1 MLTPMSS
8 APRRLRRACFAAS
21 LMASSISIFVPI
33 AATLLTP
40 AEALAQAVNARIEG
54 TVSDSTGAVIPNA
67 HVTVRNMDTNVVAF
81 DGKTDGA
88 GVYHALTVPPGK
100 YTITAEADGFS
111 KQKQENVNVSL
122 AQNITLDFAM
132 QQGNVD
138 QVVTVS
144 SNTQAVLNQSDAT
157 ISTLVTPSAIQD
169 LPLQNRNITQ
179 VFLLTPGVSQGGNT
193 NSQNNAQLVFNGG
206 RVLGTNPLL
215 DGTSVINASTGQIDT
230 LPSPDALSEVK
241 VITTSPSAEY
251 GRSSGA
257 TVLFTTK
264 SGTNQFHGGLYTLL
278 RNEDLN
284 ANSWVNKQTGT
295 PRAKDR
301 FLQYGG
307 TIGGPVLI
315 PHLYNGRNRT
325 FFFFNYDVT
334 RTKSPAT
341 STQTIPGLGTNPNAT
356 CGAGSGFRGGD
367 FSSAAGLVTLIDPK
381 TGLPFPNNIIPC
393 NRVDPAAAK
402 IMALL
407 PTPNQAGTP
416 DITNARA
423 TNNYFQQ
430 DTLSSV
436 TPIYTGR
443 IDETVGSRLTLF
455 GSVNHW
461 TPNSPAQVVF
471 NPILNNKG
479 PAAPTSGWEA
489 AVGGNEVL
497 TPTLI
502 VQGHFGF
509 YRTASTSQSTS
520 EGINNADTLGIQST
534 PAAITPTFTVGG
546 YASLGPPINSLL
558 DQSTQTFS
566 EYLSVTKIVGS
577 HTIKVGEENRWNEFN
592 RLAPTSYNNGMFN
605 FDGTVSNSTHAGG
618 SAVAAQADFLLG
630 AVKNTSYE
638 LPQPEQGRRNYNL
651 SFFAQDD
658 WKAKNNL
665 TLNLGVRQEFESPL
679 TVVHNIYSRFDPFTG
694 TLLVAGKNAS
704 RSLNLPTPFWN
715 LSPHVGFAYTPV
727 PGTVVRGGYS
737 IVYGQIF
744 SNLGSQVNAPGFD
757 VITNTNNLGTGIAQP
772 FALSQGIPLTGV
784 QDLSNPAGNLGTG
797 TPQNPIQTGGP
808 EFISVSKLSSN
819 QQTNIG
825 IQQDLGHSIV
835 FEANYIHAHSLHL
848 PVSISLNQPQVI
860 DAQGNINT
868 GLATQIGLTN
878 TNAFT
883 QSQQPFP
890 NLTTIGGQGNYGS
903 AHYDALQVSGR
914 RQFSASIAFLAG
926 YTWSKSIDDS
936 SGIYSFSQPSG
947 INGIAPWN
955 AALRRRYDVG
965 LSSFDQRNAANIAI
979 QYTTH
984 GNAWTKDFRVSAIF
998 VAHSGIPQT
1007 ITESGANVPGASSQ
1021 RPNGNASLAKEKTLV
1036 HNGNAIQYFTPPSD
1050 PAFPFTVAG
1059 PFYATPTG
1067 GKRTQYAAPSFGTAG
1082 RNTVN
1087 QPGEQTLN
1095 IAASRTFSIREGLK
1109 LQIRVDALNALNH
1122 TNLQGANTSLTVA
1135 NVGTAASPVAG
1146 FSTSNFGQI
1155 TSAWPT
1161 RQLQLLGR
1169 FSF

>member
-1 MLTPMSS
+1 V
-8 APRRLRRACFAAS
+8 CFTAS
-21 LMASSISIFVPI
+21 LMASSISALVPV
-33 AATLLTP
+33 AATLLQPVP
-40 AEALAQAVNARIEG
+40 AMAQAVNARIEG
-54 TVSDSTGAVIPNA
+54 TITDPTGAVIPNA
-67 HVTVRNMDTNVVAF
+67 HVTIRNVDTNVVAF
-81 DGKTDGA
+81 DGKTDAA

-100 YTITAEADGFS
+100 YTVTAEANGFR
-111 KQKQENVNVSL
+111 KQEQENVNVSL

-132 QQGNVD
+132 MQGSVD
-138 QVVTVS
+138 QVLTVT
-144 SNTQAVLNQSDAT
+144 SNAQAVLNQSDAT

-179 VFLLTPGVSQGGNT
+179 VFLLTPGVAQGGNT

-215 DGTSVINASTGQIDT
+215 DGTSVINASTGQIDQ

-278 RNEDLN
+278 RNEALD
-284 ANSWVNKQTGT
+284 ANTWVNKQTGT
-295 PRAKDR
+295 ARPKDR

-307 TIGGPVLI
+307 TFGGPILL

-334 RTKSPAT
+334 RTKSPAS
-341 STQTIPGLGTNPNAT
+341 STQTIPGIGSNPNVT

-367 FSSAAGLVTLIDPK
+367 FAAAAGLVTIIDPK
-381 TGLPFPNNIIPC
+381 TGQPFPNNIIPC
-393 NRVDPAAAK
+393 GRINPAAAK

-407 PTPNQAGTP
+407 PAPNQGGSQ
-416 DITNARA
+416 DKTNARF

-430 DTLSSV
+430 DILSSV
-436 TPIYTGR
+436 TPLYTGR
-443 IDETVGSRLTLF
+443 FDENIGTRLTLF
-455 GSVNHW
+455 GSVNYW
-461 TPNSPAQVVF
+461 TPNSPSQIVF
-471 NPILNNKG
+471 NPTLNNNK

-489 AVGGNEVL
+489 AIGGNEVI

-509 YRTASTSQSTS
+509 YRTASTSESTS
-520 EGINNADTLGIQST
+520 QGINNADALGIQST
-534 PAAITPTFTVGG
+534 PAAITPTFTVSG
-546 YASLGPPINSLL
+546 YSSLGPPINSLL
-558 DQSTQTFS
+558 NQSTQTFS
-566 EYLSVTKIVGS
+566 EYLSVTKILGP
-577 HTIKVGEENRWNEFN
+577 HTIKAGEENRWNQFN

-630 AVKNTSYE
+630 AIKNTSYE

-658 WKAKNNL
+658 WKARNNL
-665 TLNLGVRQEFESPL
+665 TLNLGIRQEYESPL
-679 TVVHNIYSRFDPFTG
+679 TVAHNIYSRFDPSTG
-694 TLLVAGKNAS
+694 VLLVAGKNAS
-704 RSLNLPTPFWN
+704 RSLNLPTPLWN
-715 LSPHVGFAYTPV
+715 LSPHFGFAYTPT
-727 PGTVVRGGYS
+727 PGTVVRGGFS

-744 SNLGSQVNAPGFD
+744 SNLGSQVNSPGFD
-757 VITNTNNLGTGIAQP
+757 VVTNTNNLGTGIPQP
-772 FALSQGIPLTGV
+772 FTLSQGIPLTGV
-784 QDLSNPAGNLGTG
+784 QNLDDPASSLGTG
-797 TPQNPIQTGGP
+797 TTQNPIQAGGP

-819 QQTNIG
+819 QQANIG

-835 FEANYIHAHSLHL
+835 LEANYIHAHSIHL
-848 PVSISLNQPQVI
+848 PVSMSLNQSKVI
-860 DAQGNINT
+860 DEQGNINT
-868 GLATQIGLTN
+868 ALATQIGLTN
-878 TNAFT
+878 TTTFT
-883 QSQQPFP
+883 QSQLPFP
-890 NLTTIGGQGNYGS
+890 TLTNISGQGNYGG

-914 RQFSASIAFLAG
+914 RQFSSSIAFIAS

-965 LSSFDQRNAANIAI
+965 LSSFDQRNAANIAV
-979 QYTTH
+979 QYTSH
-984 GNAWTKDFRVSAIF
+984 GNVWTKDFRISAIF

-1021 RPNGNASLAKEKTLV
+1021 RPNGNASLIKEKTRV
-1036 HNGNAIQYFTPPSD
+1036 HTGNAIQYFTPPGDS
-1050 PAFPFTVAG
+1050 AFPFTVAG

-1067 GKRTQYAAPSFGTAG
+1067 GKRTQYAAPAFGTAG
-1082 RNTVN
+1082 RNTTS

-1095 IAASRTFSIREGLK
+1095 MAASRTFSIKEGLRF
-1109 LQIRVDALNALNH
+1109 QIRVDALNVLNH
-1122 TNLQGANTSLTVA
+1122 TNLQGANTSLTVT
-1135 NVGTAASPVAG
+1135 NVGTAAAPAAG
-1146 FSTSNFGQI
+1146 FSSAGFGQI